1 MTPYDS
7 LMYMKTILRTG
18 LMSMDPVTGYVKAYV
33 GGPDFTH
40 FQYDMVSRENDRS
53 APRPSLSSTRSPW
66 SRISPPCSM
75 FSNTQPVFGNWAP
88 RNSSHARVRR
98 DGRSSLGADQLQQLD
113 IGVLSTRADSGALAN
128 KMRMFGNL
136 RLYRRPSPAL
146 SLGTVDVPVRPDG
159 GGLHRVLQPRNTRG
173 PHIRHQN
180 RGTTRGNLI
189 CSAVPHRTE
198 VTSEDAYYKIVSIL
212 LNVVDSG
219 TGASLRSRYGI
230 RAQMGGKTG
239 TTNSNSDSWFMGFT
253 PDLVT
258 GVWVGGEE
266 RYIHFNTM
274 AFRTGS
280 AGRAPNLQ
288 TLHAE
293 SLCRP

>member
-1 MTPYDS
+1 
-7 LMYMKTILRTG
+7 
-18 LMSMDPVTGYVKAYV
+18 
-33 GGPDFTH
+33 
-40 FQYDMVSRENDRS
+40 
-53 APRPSLSSTRSPW
+53 
-66 SRISPPCSM
+66 M

-88 RNSSHARVRR
+88 RNSSHARVGEMVDLRWALTNSNNWISAR
-98 DGRSSLGADQLQQLD
+98 LVNEL
-113 IGVLSTRADSGALAN
+113 TPGALAN
-128 KMRMFGNL
+128 KMRMFGITGYIDAHL
-136 RLYRRPSPAL
+136 PLC
-146 SLGTVDVPVRPDG
+146 LGTVDVPVG
-159 GGLHRVLQPRNTRG
+159 QMVAAYTAFS
-173 PHIRHQN
+173 N
-180 RGTTRGNLI
+180 RGIRVDPIFVTRIEDNQGNLI
-189 CSAVPHRTE
+189 YSAVPHRTE

-274 AFRTGS
+274 AFGQERGPRSQSTDS
-280 AGRAPNLQ
+280 SCRKSMQ
-288 TLHAE
+288 TLN
-293 SLCRP
+293 SLLPGRKD